1 MGGQTVPVL
10 YAGPQLQIA
19 GLDQINLSIPFS
31 LAGSGDVTGSYTFAP
46 RLSDLPRVTSK
57 GVKLRLR

>member
-19 GLDQINLSIPFS
+19 RLDQINLSIPFS
-31 LAGSGDVTGSYTFAP
+31 LAGS
-46 RLSDLPRVTSK
+46 
-57 GVKLRLR
+57 